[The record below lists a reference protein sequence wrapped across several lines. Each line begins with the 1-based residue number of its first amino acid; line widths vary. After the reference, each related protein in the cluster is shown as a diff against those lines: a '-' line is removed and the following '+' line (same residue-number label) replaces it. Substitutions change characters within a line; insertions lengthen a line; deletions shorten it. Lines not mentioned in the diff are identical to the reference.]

1 MRVRNKTR
9 LVFYYIIDGGPW
21 FYAVLAFRTASVCE
35 EFAWS
40 LEGGCECLIG
50 ALPVSAQLL
59 MLVNDWPFRE
69 HTHVHKLRGFCAHV
83 RSGLENVGILLVR
96 DMEV

>member
-1 MRVRNKTR
+1 MRARNKTR
-9 LVFYYIIDGGPW
+9 RVLYYIIDGGPW

-40 LEGGCECLIG
+40 LEGLIR
-50 ALPVSAQLL
+50 ALTVSAQLL

-69 HTHVHKLRGFCAHV
+69 HTHVQKLRGFCAHV